1 MDTAGQNTR
10 KDVKTSS
17 RDKQMQ
23 SNLCLIPG
31 KSLNVS
37 TSSKNG
43 HNESAANRGHVS
55 EVIVC
60 STADEKSAN
69 RSEKAIES
77 LEKHRNP
84 KSNKKS
90 EINKSLSKN
99 DSAANKSK
107 PKSKIEA

>member
-1 MDTAGQNTR
+1 MIYRFIYTESVRILNIILFIRSRMDTTDHNAK
-10 KDVKTSS
+10 KDVKATSK
-17 RDKQMQ
+17 DKQLQ
-23 SNLCLIPG
+23 SKLCLISG

-69 RSEKAIES
+69 KSEKAIAS
-77 LEKHRNP
+77 L
-84 KSNKKS
+84 
-90 EINKSLSKN
+90 
-99 DSAANKSK
+99 
-107 PKSKIEA
+107 